1 MIETGIERESMT
13 DREIVN
19 QPSAGQIDAE
29 GGFTIL
35 EVMIA
40 AALFTVVSLALAMIV
55 IPVSREQRASRQ
67 IEAATSHARNII
79 EELQTL
85 PYPQVVDR
93 CDPALWPQ
101 TVTLAGDP
109 QSPNVVGTLEVNA
122 VDLEVDPLQIE
133 VKISWNS
140 HDVGD
145 REQTYWVLR
154 TR

>member
-1 MIETGIERESMT
+1 MITSNRVDIS
-13 DREIVN
+13 
-19 QPSAGQIDAE
+19 SAGPVDAE

-35 EVMIA
+35 EVMIT

-55 IPVSREQRASRQ
+55 IPVSREQRASRE

-85 PYPQVVDR
+85 PYPQVVER
-93 CDPALWPQ
+93 CDPATWPQ
-101 TVTLAGDP
+101 SVALTGDP
-109 QSPNVVGTLEVNA
+109 EAPSVVGTLEVNA
-122 VDLEVDPLQIE
+122 VDLDADPLQIE
-133 VKISWNS
+133 IKISWSS
-140 HDVGD
+140 HDLGD